1 MIKRYNQNNRLSQ
14 LVISKGYFESAGQVS
29 ENHHLNTAG
38 QTKEILAK
46 IDSLLDLINANKS
59 NITRVQIWLNDMNDF
74 DEMNAVYE
82 KWLEKSPK
90 PARACVGSTLA
101 NGYKVEIQV
110 FGYIKS

>member
-1 MIKRYNQNNRLSQ
+1 MIKRYDENNRLSQ
-14 LVISKGYFESAGQVS
+14 LVVSGGRFESAGQVS
-29 ENHHLNTAG
+29 QNHHLSTAE

-46 IDSLLDLINANKS
+46 IDYLLESINANKS

-74 DEMNAVYE
+74 DAMNAVYE

-101 NGYKVEIQV
+101 NGYKIEIQV